1 MERLNRSE
9 LVANV
14 SMGAH
19 RPDAEQREML
29 TRQRAYEAKA
39 RATLAK
45 LKAPEVEAPRRGALT
60 GLVGILLVVGC
71 AVYGVGFA
79 LGVW

>member
-1 MERLNRSE
+1 MERFNRSE

-14 SMGAH
+14 AMGAH
-19 RPDAEQREML
+19 RLDPEQRDML
-29 TRQRAYEAKA
+29 ARQRAYEANA

-45 LKAPEVEAPRRGALT
+45 LKAVEPESPRRSALP

-71 AVYGVGFA
+71 AVYGVGFV